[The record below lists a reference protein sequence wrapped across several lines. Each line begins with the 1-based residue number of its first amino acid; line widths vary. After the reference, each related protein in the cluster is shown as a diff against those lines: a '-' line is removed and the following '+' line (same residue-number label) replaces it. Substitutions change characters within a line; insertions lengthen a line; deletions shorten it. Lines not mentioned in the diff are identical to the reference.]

1 MLSSLGIKL
10 TKSQKKKIVKK
21 TTAAAK
27 DAGKSVHRS
36 YKKAKGIDVKKVDT
50 DMEIVDQMKGP
61 EFEEFVAS
69 VLKAIGYEKVKVSG
83 TAGDQGVDVL
93 ARKDGETYAIQ
104 CKRYGNKL
112 DNTPVQEIYAGAQ
125 HYNSDKAAVMTNNYF
140 TDGAKQLARSTG
152 VILWD
157 RDELMKMMEQAQLA
171 QKEKEKNE

>member
-10 TKSQKKKIVKK
+10 TKSQKKKVFKSTK
-21 TTAAAK
+21 NVLT
-27 DAGKSVHRS
+27 DAGKSVQRS
-36 YKKAKGIDVKKVDT
+36 YKKSKGIDVAKVDT

-61 EFEEFVAS
+61 EFEEFSAS
-69 VLKAIGYEKVKVSG
+69 VLKAIGFEKVKISG

-112 DNTPVQEIYAGAQ
+112 DNTPIQEIFAGAQ
-125 HYNSDKAAVMTNNYF
+125 HYNTDKAAVMTNSYF
-140 TDGAKQLARSTG
+140 TEGAKKLAKSTG

-171 QKEKEKNE
+171 QKENEG